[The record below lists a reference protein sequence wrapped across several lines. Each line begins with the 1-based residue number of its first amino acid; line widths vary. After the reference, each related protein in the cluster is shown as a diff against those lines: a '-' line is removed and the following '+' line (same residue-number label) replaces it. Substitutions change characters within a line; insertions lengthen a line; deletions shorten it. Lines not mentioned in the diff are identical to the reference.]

1 MIDLPLITILAT
13 CGVGALLAPSLC
25 KGAGAKAA
33 WILAFVPAIALLV
46 LASHT
51 DSILSGHAV
60 TETWP
65 WAKSLGLEL
74 ALRLDGLGLL
84 FAGLISFI
92 GVLVV
97 IYAGSYLKG
106 HPQLGRFYAAL
117 LVFMG
122 AMLGIALSDNILAI
136 FVFWELT
143 SISSYLL
150 IGFDHKRDK
159 ARRAATQALL
169 TTAMG
174 GLALL
179 AGMVLIGLATGSW
192 RVSEINPTQIIDHAW
207 YPWIVALVVLG
218 CATKSAQF
226 PFHFWLPNAME
237 APAPVSAYLH
247 SSTMVKAGVF
257 LLARMTPIL
266 GAADAS
272 GQTPALWSAT
282 LTIMGAVTAVY
293 AGLRALRERAL
304 KPMLAYSTV
313 SSLGMIV
320 LGLGIGSDLAIQ
332 GALAF
337 LLAHALYKGSLFMVA
352 GALEYETGEKDTEK
366 LRGLFPISPVLAI
379 AAIVAA
385 LSMIGLIATPGFVAK
400 EVLLEGA
407 THTARSMGMS
417 GSAAP
422 ILATAALALAA
433 AFSGYVAIATGIRP
447 FFGTRLPTPEE
458 PQRVAFGLYLGPLLL
473 AIVAITLVV
482 KLEWASALVG
492 SASLAVL
499 RHDPHTHLHFFHGVT
514 TELAVSLGA
523 ITLGAILYVARH
535 HVRRALESLTGLD
548 RVGPEAAYEGVLSGS
563 LRFATIATQT
573 IQCGRVRVYLLWV
586 LTTVVICVAAAYAHF
601 GVRVL
606 PRIGPVH
613 PVDVLIVVLVLA
625 AAVATAM
632 AHRRLAAIASL
643 GIIGFGLSL
652 LYVVY
657 GAPDLALTQVC
668 VEALSTVLL
677 LLVFRRVPD
686 FRRIS
691 LPKAR
696 RRDLAIA
703 GLSGIFVA
711 AMVYLAATA
720 DHDGTLRDAMAAK
733 SLPEGYG
740 RNVVNV
746 ILVDFRGLDT
756 MGEIAVLGVAALGV
770 YTLLRPALRDPA
782 LHARRRAAP
791 GTSRAPVTNEVTP

>member
-1 MIDLPLITILAT
+1 MGDLALISILAT
-13 CGVGALLAPSLC
+13 CAAGALLAPSLC
-25 KGAGAKAA
+25 KAAGSKAA
-33 WILAFVPAIALLV
+33 WLLALVPALSLLV

-51 DSILSGHAV
+51 QTVLSGRAV
-60 TETWP
+60 VETWP

-97 IYAGSYLKG
+97 LYSGAYLKG
-106 HPQLGRFYAAL
+106 HPQLGRFFASL
-117 LVFMG
+117 MVFMG

-143 SISSYLL
+143 SISSYML

-179 AGMVLIGLATGSW
+179 VGLILLGLATGSW
-192 RVSEINPTQIIDHAW
+192 RVSDISAAQIVGHAW
-207 YPWIVALVVLG
+207 YPWIVALVALG

-257 LLARMTPIL
+257 LLARLTPAL

-272 GQTPALWSAT
+272 GQTPALWSTT
-282 LTIMGAVTAVY
+282 LTVMGAVTAVY
-293 AGLRALRERAL
+293 AGLRALRERNL

-337 LLAHALYKGSLFMVA
+337 LFAHALYKGSLFMVA
-352 GALEYETGEKDTEK
+352 GALEHETGEKDTEK
-366 LRGLFPISPVLAI
+366 LRGLFGMSPVLAI
-379 AAIVAA
+379 AAMIAA
-385 LSMIGLIATPGFVAK
+385 VSMIGLIATPGFVSK

-407 THTARSMGMS
+407 THAARAMGLS
-417 GSAAP
+417 GSAAA
-422 ILATAALALAA
+422 ILATLALALAA
-433 AFSGYVAIATGIRP
+433 AFGGVVAIATGIRP
-447 FFGTRLPTPEE
+447 FLGKRLPTPDE
-458 PQRVAFGLYLGPLLL
+458 PHAVPFGLFIGPLLL
-473 AIVAITLVV
+473 ALVAITFVA
-482 KLEWASALVG
+482 KLDWASSLINA
-492 SASLAVL
+492 ASFAVL

-514 TELAVSLGA
+514 PELAVSLGA
-523 ITLGAILYVARH
+523 VTLALILYFARH
-535 HVRRALESLTGLD
+535 HVRRFFDALAGLD
-548 RVGPEAAYEGVLSGS
+548 RVGPEAAYEGTLTGS
-563 LRFATIATQT
+563 MRLATFVTQHT
-573 IQCGRVRVYLLWV
+573 QSGRVRVYLLWI
-586 LTTVVICVAAAYAHF
+586 LTTSAACVIAAFLHF
-601 GVRVL
+601 GVRA
-606 PRIGPVH
+606 GPKLS
-613 PVDVLIVVLVLA
+613 PIRPIDLVLA
-625 AAVATAM
+625 GIVLVAGIATAF
-632 AHRRLAAIASL
+632 AQRRLATIASL
-643 GIIGFGLSL
+643 GVMGLGVSL
-652 LYVVY
+652 IYVVY
-657 GAPDLALTQVC
+657 GAPDLALTQIC
-668 VEALSTVLL
+668 VEALSTVML

-691 LPKAR
+691 VGSAKW
-696 RRDLAIA
+696 RDALISILLGAM
-703 GLSGIFVA
+703 VA
-711 AMVYLAATA
+711 AMVYFAATTQ
-720 DHDGTLRDAMAAK
+720 HDGFLRSEMANR
-733 SLPEGYG
+733 SYPEAHG

-756 MGEIAVLGVAALGV
+756 MGEITVLAAAALGV
-770 YTLLRPALRDPA
+770 YSLLRPSLRDA
-782 LHARRRAAP
+782 AAHARERIRIYKGGA
-791 GTSRAPVTNEVTP
+791 R